1 MRTIGDW
8 GRATLALMALAS
20 VGAVGALAAS
30 PVAPRSVGDSW
41 TADPDDQF
49 LLDVNIRQLRLG
61 DGVRAYATPDGTCI
75 VFGDFLT
82 ALDVPMKIDLE
93 AKSASGWAFKEGHK
107 IQIDQRAGQ
116 VRYGAQAEAL
126 AKGVV
131 RDVPEGWCVDS
142 VALSRWFGIKVL
154 PKTNGSALLL
164 ESEAK
169 LPVEL
174 AVERRRRAAQL
185 KKNAS
190 IELSSLPQVRLPYRM
205 WRAPALDF
213 VVSGGMTYRAST
225 GTRIDRR
232 VAVYAAG
239 EVAHLSYNAQAST
252 DDKGKPRSVRVRAF
266 RSDPDGGLLGPLDAT
281 HFEFGDVAGYNSRL
295 LGAGANGRGVA
306 VTNQPLFTPASFDRT
321 RFEGDLPVGWEAE
334 LYRNGQLLGFAET
347 TSNQRYQFD
356 EVQLLYGEN
365 RIDIVLYG
373 PQGQVRTRTET
384 VNVGQD
390 NVPPGETWYWAGVNQ
405 PGRDL
410 VNFFKPPDDPNIPR
424 AQATLS
430 VAHGIDQQTSVG
442 VTVQALQLDD
452 ERLTYVEGTVRR
464 SIGVALIEVA
474 VARDDKGGMA
484 ARAQLLTKIGAV
496 NLSAEAIMAKDFRLN
511 GLERKS
517 VNEARLSLDAPL
529 KIGRTLVPVHGDV
542 RYSQRGDGT
551 RQLEAAARLSSH
563 INRFNLAGDLR
574 YRRQWGSGGANGGG
588 GPDPPAE
595 IEGSMIASGRI
606 GAVRIRGSSIW
617 QIAPDS
623 RFKTAELSAY
633 WSASEK
639 ADFEGAV
646 AYDAQSRLTRA
657 RVTHI
662 RRFDT
667 MAIAV
672 TGEAASDGSVAAG
685 FNLNFS
691 LDSSRR
697 GLSLSRQQ
705 LATAGA
711 VRATV
716 FRDLND
722 NGRRDNGE
730 PVEKGALITTGSRL
744 SERTTDAQGMVLVA
758 GLTNYVP
765 VTVGIDTSSLSD
777 PMLTPKKALQV
788 VTPRPGIAADVEIA
802 LVGAGDIEGAVVK
815 DGGEGFEG
823 LELELVDASGKVVA
837 TTRSDYDG
845 FFLFERAAYGQY
857 VVRISAESAKIAKVA
872 RGLGFTA
879 VVNAEAP
886 VARLGSA
893 RVVKSPE
900 IADFPGGRESSET
913 TLR

>member
-1 MRTIGDW
+1 MRMIGDM
-8 GRATLALMALAS
+8 GRATLALIALAS

-30 PVAPRSVGDSW
+30 PIADASAVAW
-41 TADPDDQF
+41 TADPDDQY
-49 LLDVNIRQLRLG
+49 LLDVNIRQTRLG
-61 DGVRAYATPDGTCI
+61 DGVRAYATPEGTCI
-75 VFGDFLT
+75 VFGDFLA

-93 AKSASGWAFKEGHK
+93 AKNASGWAFKEAYR
-107 IQIDQRAGQ
+107 IQIDQRSGQ
-116 VRYGAQAEAL
+116 VRFGAQVERL
-126 AKGVV
+126 ASNVV

-142 VALSRWFGIKVL
+142 VALSRWFGIKVS
-154 PKTNGSALLL
+154 PKTSGSVLVL
-164 ESEAK
+164 ESNTK

-174 AVERRRRAAQL
+174 AAERRRRAAQL

-213 VVSGGMTYRAST
+213 VVSGGMTYRASS
-225 GTRIDRR
+225 GTRVDRR

-239 EVAHLSYNAQAST
+239 EVAHLSYNAQFST
-252 DDKGKPRSVRVRAF
+252 DDKGKPQSVRLRAF
-266 RSDPDGGLLGPLDAT
+266 RSDPDGGLLGPLNAT

-295 LGAGANGRGVA
+295 LGAGANGRGLA
-306 VTNQPLFTPASFDRT
+306 VTNQPLYTPTGFDRT

-334 LYRNGQLLGFAET
+334 IYRNGQLLGFAENLG
-347 TSNQRYQFD
+347 NQRYQFND
-356 EVQLLYGEN
+356 VQLLYGEN
-365 RIDIVLYG
+365 RVDIVLYG
-373 PQGQVRTRTET
+373 PQGQVKTRSEA
-384 VNVGQD
+384 VNVGQE

-430 VAHGIDQQTSVG
+430 VAHGIDQKTSVG
-442 VTVQALQLDD
+442 MTVQALQLDD

-464 SIGVALIEVA
+464 SIGGALVELA
-474 VARDDKGGMA
+474 VARDDRGGTA
-484 ARAQLLTKIGAV
+484 ARAQLLTRIGAV
-496 NLSAEAIMAKDFRLN
+496 NLSAEAILAKDFRLN

-517 VNEARLSLDAPL
+517 VREGRVSLDAPL
-529 KIGRTLVPVHGDV
+529 KIGRALVPVHGDV
-542 RYSQRGDGT
+542 RYSERGDGT
-551 RQLEAAARLSSH
+551 RQIEAAARLSSH
-563 INRFNLAGDLR
+563 FNRFNLAGDVR
-574 YRRQWGSGGANGGG
+574 YRRQWSSSGATGGG

-606 GAVRIRGSSIW
+606 GAVRIRGSGVW
-617 QIAPDS
+617 QISPDS

-639 ADFEGAV
+639 ADFEGAI
-646 AYDAQSRLTRA
+646 AFDAQSRLSRA

-667 MAIAV
+667 MALAL
-672 TGEAASDGSVAAG
+672 TGEAASDGSVAVG

-691 LDSSRR
+691 LDSSRH

-722 NGRRDNGE
+722 NGRRDAGE
-730 PVEKGALITTGSRL
+730 PAEKGALITTGTRL
-744 SERTTDAQGMVLVA
+744 AERTTDARGHVLVA
-758 GLTNYVP
+758 GLTNFVP
-765 VTVGIDTSSLSD
+765 VAVGIDTSSLGD
-777 PMLTPKKALQV
+777 PSLAPRKALQV

-823 LELELVDASGKVVA
+823 LELELVDAAGKVVA
-837 TTRSDYDG
+837 TTRSDFDG
-845 FFLFERAAYGQY
+845 FFLFERAAYGRFT
-857 VVRISAESAKIAKVA
+857 VRISTESANIAKVMTA
-872 RGLGFTA
+872 LGLTA
-879 VVNAEAP
+879 IINAEAP

-893 RVVKSPE
+893 RVLKSPE
-900 IADFPGGRESSET
+900 IGKILTQSRLSEKS
-913 TLR
+913 LR

>member
-20 VGAVGALAAS
+20 AGAVGALAAS

-174 AVERRRRAAQL
+174 AVERRRRAARL

-347 TSNQRYQFD
+347 TGDQRYQFN

-410 VNFFKPPDDPNIPR
+410 INFFKPPDDPNIPR

-430 VAHGIDQQTSVG
+430 VAHGIDQQTSIG
-442 VTVQALQLDD
+442 VTIQALQLDD
-452 ERLTYVEGTVRR
+452 ERVTYVEGTVRR

-517 VNEARLSLDAPL
+517 VHEARLSLDAPL

-563 INRFNLAGDLR
+563 INRFNLAGDVR
-574 YRRQWGSGGANGGG
+574 YRRQWGSDGANGGG
-588 GPDPPAE
+588 GPDPPAD

-639 ADFEGAV
+639 ADFEGAI

-667 MAIAV
+667 LAIAV

-722 NGRRDNGE
+722 NGRRDTGE

-845 FFLFERAAYGQY
+845 FFLFERVAYGHY

-872 RGLGFTA
+872 RALGFTA
-879 VVNAEAP
+879 VVNSEAP

-900 IADFPGGRESSET
+900 IADFPGGKESSEK